1 MGELPTS
8 RWYNRAHKR
17 EGSRSY
23 VGDDMHVG
31 GNVRVGDNV
40 RVGGN
45 VHTPCMPYASG
56 PELPS

>member
-1 MGELPTS
+1 MGELPVS
-8 RWYNRAHKR
+8 RWYNRTHKR
-17 EGSRSY
+17 EGSSSY

-31 GNVRVGDNV
+31 GNVG
-40 RVGGN
+40 VGGN